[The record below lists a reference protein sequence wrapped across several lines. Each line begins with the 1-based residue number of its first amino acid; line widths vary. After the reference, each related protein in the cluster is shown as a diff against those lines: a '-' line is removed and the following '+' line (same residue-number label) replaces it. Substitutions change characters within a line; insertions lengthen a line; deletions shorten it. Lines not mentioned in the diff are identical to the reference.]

1 MQGDNL
7 KNYLHLHLIVFIW
20 GFTAVIGKL
29 ITISAFSLVWYRMTI
44 AVVLMLVYALFTKVP
59 FKVSRRAL
67 ISFVAAGLVIA
78 LHWFTFFEAIKVSN
92 ISITLACL
100 STGAFFASLLE
111 SAFYGKRIV
120 WYELFMG
127 FIMIIA
133 LSIIIYGDFL
143 IGVLNELNNGTYT
156 SERAGV
162 LFDAMQ
168 LGKGDLFGGV
178 IIALI
183 SACLSATFA
192 IINGRFAKEHNAVT
206 ISLYELLGGI
216 FFFSLYL
223 LFSGQFTQEF
233 FVLSSNDW
241 LWLFILGSV
250 CTGYAQIGA
259 VKVMKTITAYTM
271 MLTINLEPVYG
282 IILALIVFKESEKM
296 SSTFYIGAAII
307 LITVIINGILK
318 NRTKKVN

>member
-7 KNYLHLHLIVFIW
+7 KNYLHLHFIVFVW

-29 ITISAFSLVWYRMTI
+29 ITINAFPLVWYRMSI
-44 AVVLMLVYALFTKVP
+44 GLVIILAYGLITKVS

-67 ISFVAAGLVIA
+67 LSFVVAGLVIA

-111 SAFYGKRIV
+111 SAFYGKRVV
-120 WYELFMG
+120 WYELLMG

-133 LSIIIYGDFL
+133 LSIIIYGDFF
-143 IGVLNELNNGTYT
+143 IGVLNELKNGTYT
-156 SERAGV
+156 TQRVGE

-178 IIALI
+178 VIALI

-192 IINGRFAKEHNAVT
+192 IINGRFAKEHNAVA
-206 ISLYELLGGI
+206 ISFYELLGGI

-223 LFSGQFTQEF
+223 AFSGQFTKSF
-233 FVLSSNDW
+233 FTLSGDDW
-241 LWLFILGSV
+241 MWLFILGSV

-282 IILALIVFKESEKM
+282 IILALLVFKDSENM
-296 SSTFYIGAAII
+296 SGTFYIGAAII
-307 LITVIINGILK
+307 LITVIINGVLK
-318 NRTKKVN
+318 NRTKKIN

>member
-29 ITISAFSLVWYRMTI
+29 ISINAFSLVWYRMSI
-44 AVVLMLVYALFTKVP
+44 AVVLMLIYALITKVP

-67 ISFVAAGLVIA
+67 LSFIAAGLVIA
-78 LHWFTFFEAIKVSN
+78 MHWFTFFEAIKVSN

-120 WYELFMG
+120 WYELLMG
-127 FIMIIA
+127 VLMIIA
-133 LSIIIYGDFL
+133 LSIIIYGDFFL
-143 IGVLNELNNGTYT
+143 GVLNEFKEGTY
-156 SERAGV
+156 SAERAGA
-162 LFDAMQ
+162 LFDAMK

-183 SACLSATFA
+183 SASLSATFA
-192 IINGRFAKEHNAVT
+192 IINGKFAKEHNAVT
-206 ISLYELLGGI
+206 ISFYELLGGI

-223 LFSGQFTQEF
+223 LFSGQFTREF
-233 FVLSSNDW
+233 FVLSQNDW
-241 LWLFILGSV
+241 IWLFVLGSV
-250 CTGYAQIGA
+250 CTAYAQIGA

-307 LITVIINGILK
+307 LITVIINGVLK
-318 NRTKKVN
+318 NRTKKIN